1 MAPFLLPST
10 NPARTAKNV
19 CKVIG
24 TPPTTRN
31 GANEVILAPIII
43 SVANSPQCA
52 KSIVRHVELAF
63 DTVSTITPR
72 KKYFYLMNS
81 KIELSKLY
89 IQIRLTQIISNKY
102 ICVNYEFYVVNEK
115 TIDLS
120 RSGSKYVPLIV
131 NKNFTI

>member
-1 MAPFLLPST
+1 
-10 NPARTAKNV
+10 
-19 CKVIG
+19 
-24 TPPTTRN
+24 
-31 GANEVILAPIII
+31 
-43 SVANSPQCA
+43 
-52 KSIVRHVELAF
+52 
-63 DTVSTITPR
+63 
-72 KKYFYLMNS
+72 MNS